1 MLQGPM
7 REPQEHFVDLKS
19 LTSDALQQII
29 DFMYSGEMTFN
40 FDNLIDILN
49 AANHLQVQWP
59 ASLDS
64 CQILILN
71 KLEWADFVWN
81 LTRRNL

>member
-1 MLQGPM
+1 MLAATSDYFRVMLQGPM

-40 FDNLIDILN
+40 FDNLIEILN
-49 AANHLQVQWP
+49 AANHLQVQPFWVGFLLVP
-59 ASLDS
+59 G
-64 CQILILN
+64 
-71 KLEWADFVWN
+71 EW
-81 LTRRNL
+81 

>member
-1 MLQGPM
+1 M

-40 FDNLIDILN
+40 FDNLIEILN
-49 AANHLQVQWP
+49 AANHLQVQRPVGWVL
-59 ASLDS
+59 ATFKDNVSVTS
-64 CQILILN
+64 NLI
-71 KLEWADFVWN
+71 W
-81 LTRRNL
+81 

>member
-1 MLQGPM
+1 M

-40 FDNLIDILN
+40 FDNLIEILN
-49 AANHLQVQWP
+49 AANHLQVQP
-59 ASLDS
+59 FLALKGE
-64 CQILILN
+64 C
-71 KLEWADFVWN
+71 
-81 LTRRNL
+81 TM

>member
-40 FDNLIDILN
+40 FDNLIEILN
-49 AANHLQVQWP
+49 AANHLQVQRPVGWVLGTYHLQVQRP
-59 ASLDS
+59 LGWV
-64 CQILILN
+64 LG
-71 KLEWADFVWN
+71 
-81 LTRRNL
+81 T